1 MLYTVVIPCYKSAG
15 TIRKVVEETME
26 QFEKMKAGELEFV
39 LVDDCSP
46 DGGATV
52 RTLRGLVQDYDNV
65 RVVELAKNAGHRPV
79 RRSCQ
84 SSWQRSTRDMTLCTA
99 ITRTSSI
106 PNSATGEAVSISGR
120 HAFFWTS
127 LKI

>member
-65 RVVELAKNAGHRPV
+65 RVVELAKNAGQHNATMAGLNYA
-79 RRSCQ
+79 SGDYIISMDADQ
-84 SSWQRSTRDMTLCTA
+84 SDAAAKAPGRDQQG
-99 ITRTSSI
+99 I
-106 PNSATGEAVSISGR
+106 
-120 HAFFWTS
+120 
-127 LKI
+127 